1 MTESKGLFIGL
12 LLLSLVVVGILVS
25 GIWYLNFF
33 GFNLLSY
40 GVLLVISLV
49 LSVISLILILG
60 IIGILVTIK
69 LQRPIKWLFIPIK
82 LVIAY
87 FLPVIIQLGAF
98 LGFDKKEVQSSF
110 IKMSNQLINPDDIEV
125 NAQDILILLPHC
137 IQLADCNFRVTSDL
151 DNCQRCGRCQVDDLI
166 GLEEKY
172 GLNLAIA
179 TGGTLARKIIK
190 ETRPKA
196 IIAVACERD
205 LSTGIQDVYPMPVV
219 GVVNLRP
226 NGPCFNTGVEVDKI
240 EKAVDRLIYKEPMRE
255 KAMNS

>member
-12 LLLSLVVVGILVS
+12 LLLSLVVVGVLVS
-25 GIWYLNFF
+25 GIWYLNFY

-40 GVLLVISLV
+40 GVLLIISLV
-49 LSVISLILILG
+49 LSVVSLILVLG
-60 IIGILVTIK
+60 IIGILLTIR
-69 LQRPIKWLFIPIK
+69 LQRPIKSLVIPIK

-87 FLPVIIQLGAF
+87 FLPVVIHLGAF
-98 LGFDKKEVQSSF
+98 LGFDKEEIQSSF
-110 IKMSNQLINPDDIEV
+110 IKMSNQLINPEDIEV

-166 GLEEKY
+166 GLQKKY

-205 LSTGIQDVYPMPVV
+205 LSTGIQDVYPMPVM

-226 NGPCFNTGVEVDKI
+226 NGPCVNTGVEMEKI
-240 EKAVDRLIYKEPMRE
+240 EKAVEKLIFKEPIGE
-255 KAMNS
+255 KIVES